1 MRPRIR
7 LTFLPVALTALAI
20 LVTAPAMAAPR
31 PAMRTAA
38 PTAPAPNGGP
48 TGADEFRPTQVFGV
62 QRAQTLMN
70 GAALL
75 DLGASGVD
83 LGLGVTPD
91 VQVDLR
97 ANLDLTGIGGS
108 FSPGLG
114 FGAGGKLR
122 FVNERNLGVAGAV
135 GLDVN
140 KDSSASSL
148 STTLGIALPVSF
160 WMGSQAG
167 LHVMPGFA
175 YGPTGAA
182 GAYAGSFVTG
192 LAFETEINPTWR
204 FMASNVLSFGSA
216 TTDTYRA
223 GFRIGLTPNTTLD
236 VSLLNGSL
244 TLGGSPWASG
254 AANVTLFDLRAYF
267 GGRQN
272 DVRKAFAL

>member
-1 MRPRIR
+1 MRHCIR
-7 LTFLPVALTALAI
+7 LTRLPFAVTALAI
-20 LVTAPAMAAPR
+20 LVTAPAMAAPH
-31 PAMRTAA
+31 PAMRTAGSA
-38 PTAPAPNGGP
+38 SL
-48 TGADEFRPTQVFGV
+48 TGADEFRPTNVFGV

-75 DLGASGVD
+75 DLSANGVD

-122 FVNERNLGVAGAV
+122 FVNEHNLGVAGAV
-135 GLDVN
+135 DLDVS
-140 KDSSASSL
+140 KASTASGL
-148 STTLGIALPVSF
+148 STTLGVGLPVSF
-160 WMGSQAG
+160 WIGSNAG
-167 LHVMPGFA
+167 LHVVPGFS
-175 YGPTGAA
+175 YGPT
-182 GAYAGSFVTG
+182 AGSFVTG

-204 FMASNVLSFGSA
+204 FMVSNVLTFGST
-216 TTDTYRA
+216 TTDAYRA

-244 TLGGSPWASG
+244 ILGGSPWASG
-254 AANVTLFDLRAYF
+254 AANVTLFDLTAYF
-267 GGRQN
+267 GGRQS